1 MNVYQAQRKVF
12 SLIIILKFVF
22 FFFFWS
28 LEVNYGKMLIN
39 KDFS

>member
-1 MNVYQAQRKVF
+1 MFTRSREKCS

-22 FFFFWS
+22 FFLS
-28 LEVNYGKMLIN
+28 LEVNCGKMLIN